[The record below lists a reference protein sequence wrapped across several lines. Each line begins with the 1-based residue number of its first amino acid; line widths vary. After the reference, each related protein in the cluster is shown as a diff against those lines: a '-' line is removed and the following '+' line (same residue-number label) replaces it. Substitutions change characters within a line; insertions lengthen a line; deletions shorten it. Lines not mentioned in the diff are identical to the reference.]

1 MNDVMIVFSEF
12 GKQQHM
18 LMALAMICRVVFHGC
33 MRDRWQNFVRDA
45 MIVSHGGVGVC
56 DW

>member
-12 GKQQHM
+12 GKQQRV